1 VQIIRY
7 KSSGGVALGMA
18 LNSQLIGYFQP
29 NFELHDLLRLRTDEL
44 RMLIENSRPP
54 IYRGV
59 QPGAANNLPTLILAP
74 IDGETEVWA
83 AGVTYKQSEQA
94 RMEESGTPDI
104 YAHVYAAKRPELF
117 FKATPR
123 RVTGPDAPIVVRT
136 DSTWDVPEP
145 ELVLVVNAHAEIIGY
160 TIGNDVSS
168 RSIEGEN
175 PLYLTQ
181 AKVYAGCC
189 GLGPGITLAWEVS
202 DPYNL
207 TIHLAIER
215 NGQVYWE
222 GETSTRE
229 LKRRFDELVTYLF
242 LENDFPDGVFLC
254 TGTALVPEKQFTLE
268 PGDVV
273 QIDVDQLGTLR
284 NPVVRGKAKL
294 GQRDS
299 SK

>member
-7 KSSGGVALGMA
+7 KSSGGINLG
-18 LNSQLIGYFQP
+18 LSHKGQLIGYFQP
-29 NFELHDLLRLRTDEL
+29 NSELHHLLRLSADEL
-44 RMLIENSRPP
+44 RMQIENTF
-54 IYRGV
+54 
-59 QPGAANNLPTLILAP
+59 QPGAANNLPAPILAP

-94 RMEESGTPDI
+94 RIEESGTPDI
-104 YAHVYAAKRPELF
+104 YAKVYAARRPELF

-123 RVTGPDAPIVVRT
+123 RVAGPDAPIVVRT

-175 PLYLTQ
+175 PLYLPQ
-181 AKVYAGCC
+181 AKVYTGCC
-189 GLGPGITLAWEVS
+189 GLGPGITPAWEVP

-254 TGTALVPEKQFTLE
+254 TGTALVPERPFTLE

-273 QIDVDQLGTLR
+273 QIDIDQLGTLR
-284 NPVVRGKAKL
+284 NPVVRGKVKL
-294 GQRDS
+294 EQ
-299 SK
+299 